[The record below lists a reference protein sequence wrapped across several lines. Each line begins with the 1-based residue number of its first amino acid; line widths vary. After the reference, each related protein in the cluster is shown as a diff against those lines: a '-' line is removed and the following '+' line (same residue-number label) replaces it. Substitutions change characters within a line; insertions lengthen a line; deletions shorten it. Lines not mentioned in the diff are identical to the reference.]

1 MSDEVTLLFVSDKD
15 DQTQQL
21 KNIKG
26 VDEKGNLQ
34 TNPIENE
41 VDQTQFFKVDKSLNP
56 LENFFKNFW
65 TQFKNPDKY
74 KYYRFNEDEI
84 DKAKKIGKKRT

>member
-65 TQFKNPDKY
+65 NSIQES
-74 KYYRFNEDEI
+74 R
-84 DKAKKIGKKRT
+84 